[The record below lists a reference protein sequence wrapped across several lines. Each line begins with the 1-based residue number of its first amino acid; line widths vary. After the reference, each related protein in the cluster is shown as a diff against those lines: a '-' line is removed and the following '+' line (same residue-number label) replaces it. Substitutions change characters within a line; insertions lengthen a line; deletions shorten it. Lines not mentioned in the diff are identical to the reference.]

1 MIFSSI
7 DIGTNTIRIQIA
19 KKIGSCAF
27 EFLYKE
33 SRIARLG
40 QGLLKNGCLSRES
53 IKRAIDILKSYA
65 ELSKKY
71 KADRI
76 FACATSAVREAKN
89 SNEFLKEAKKIGIN
103 ISVIDSDKE
112 AYLTHKGIIYF
123 LKDTLKNLN
132 WTAFDLGGGSTE
144 FIFSKGIEL
153 TRTFSIP
160 LGVVKLLEKFVKH
173 NPPNKEELEN
183 AVSLFIDSLNIYKP
197 ERNID
202 VLVANAGTVTSLAA
216 IDLGL
221 ENYSYYKTEG
231 YRLSL
236 QSVNKILDRMA
247 RLNSEQRLKEFRILE
262 KGREDV
268 IVVGAY
274 LVKELMVY
282 FGKSYIITT
291 NGSLREGI
299 LVDELCGKEY

>member
-19 KKIGSCAF
+19 KKIDDCSF

-33 SRIARLG
+33 SKIARLG
-40 QGLLKNGCLSRES
+40 QGLLKNGYLSEES
-53 IKRAIDILKSYA
+53 IKRAIDILKNYI

-71 KADRI
+71 KADKI

-89 SNEFLKEAKKIGIN
+89 RDEFLNKAKKTGVDV
-103 ISVIDSDKE
+103 SVVNPDKE
-112 AYLTHKGIIYF
+112 AHLTHKGITYF
-123 LKDTLKNLN
+123 LKNTLNNLE
-132 WTAFDLGGGSTE
+132 WAAFDLGGGSTE
-144 FIFSKGIEL
+144 FIFSKGIKL

-173 NPPNKEELEN
+173 DPPKEEELKN
-183 AVSLFIDSLNIYKP
+183 AASYFISNLNIYKP
-197 ERNID
+197 EKSID
-202 VLVANAGTVTSLAA
+202 ILVANAGTVTSLAA

-221 ENYSYYKTEG
+221 KNYSYNKTEG
-231 YRLSL
+231 YRLTLKSID
-236 QSVNKILDRMA
+236 KILDKMA
-247 RLNSEQRLKEFRILE
+247 KLNANQRLKEFKILE

-274 LVKELMVY
+274 LVKELMAY
-282 FGKSYIITT
+282 FNKDYLITT

-299 LVDELCGKEY
+299 LVDELCGK